1 MYLQIKICFIKS
13 HILWLL
19 RQNIR
24 NFDFLLIIDSY
35 TRFAKSLN
43 YKKTMVYLGK
53 LTVSFM
59 YKEWIRGDTH
69 MKCQGLGVGNY
80 SGRLN
85 SPYDQTRHHTE
96 PNVNIL
102 LARNIFFDP
111 DVRQWSHPSMIPM
124 HCLWAKA
131 NNRTCGQFE
140 CDMTWFCFCFDFVHS
155 QIQCVCC
162 SMVCLLF
169 QVLQIKQVNCKM
181 STKNKKNYE

>member
-43 YKKTMVYLGK
+43 YRKTMVYLGK

-140 CDMTWFCFCFDFVHS
+140 CDVTWPGFVFVLISFIHIYSAFVVPWFVYFFKFC
-155 QIQCVCC
+155 
-162 SMVCLLF
+162 
-169 QVLQIKQVNCKM
+169 K
-181 STKNKKNYE
+181 

>member
-1 MYLQIKICFIKS
+1 MKS

-69 MKCQGLGVGNY
+69 MTITLRWVGSGGGKAKMSGVGNY

-96 PNVNIL
+96 PRLIFYWQEISFLTLTSDSEAILQWYQCIVCGLKQTIERVANLNVTWPGFVFVLISFIHIYS
-102 LARNIFFDP
+102 AFVVPWFVYFF
-111 DVRQWSHPSMIPM
+111 
-124 HCLWAKA
+124 K
-131 NNRTCGQFE
+131 
-140 CDMTWFCFCFDFVHS
+140 FC
-155 QIQCVCC
+155 
-162 SMVCLLF
+162 
-169 QVLQIKQVNCKM
+169 K
-181 STKNKKNYE
+181 